1 MRTMTGYP
9 TTNTSAV
16 LPFARSV
23 SLKEEIPVLSIIR
36 QLTTVYSVRFVF
48 IQLFCLLGLVSAF
61 VEIAQSQSGDFTLT
75 LEKAVQA
82 AQLNDPW
89 LAGNRHS
96 QDAVE
101 AMSVYEGTLPDPQVS
116 LGFANVPIDTFDFSQ
131 EAMTQFKVGVTQMFP
146 RGDSLAIKR
155 KQLQTV
161 GSQFPFQRLDRKA
174 NIVVTV
180 SQLWLDAYNAQESI
194 ALIQKD
200 RPLFEQLAD
209 IAEASYSAAYGKTR
223 QQDII
228 RAQLELTRLDDR
240 LTMLKQKQE
249 MFMEKL
255 SEWVSEY
262 FREEYGE
269 KLNSGSPLPWS
280 QLALA
285 KKLPDIKML
294 RESLYLSTKE
304 ADAQQF
310 YESVS
315 KHPSLL
321 ALDREIETSKIGIDL
336 ARQKYKPAWGVNASY
351 GYRAEDQNGRDRA
364 DFASV
369 GISFDLPLFT
379 SNRQD
384 KEVQSSVSQT
394 EAVKTK
400 KWSLVRKMIAGF
412 EKTRTQLKRLNE
424 RQVLYK
430 SQLLPQMSE
439 QAEASLTAYTNDDS
453 DFAEVV
459 RSRIAELNAQ
469 IDALGI
475 DVERQK
481 TIVELNYYFMENAD
495 DIIAKK

>member
-1 MRTMTGYP
+1 M
-9 TTNTSAV
+9 
-16 LPFARSV
+16 L
-23 SLKEEIPVLSIIR
+23 IR
-36 QLTTVYSVRFVF
+36 QVTTVFSVRFLF
-48 IQLFCLLGLVSAF
+48 IPFFCVIGLVSAS
-61 VEIAQSQSGDFTLT
+61 VGAAQSGDFTLT
-75 LEKAVQA
+75 LEKATLA

-96 QDAVE
+96 QDAIE
-101 AMSVYEGTLPDPQVS
+101 ARSVYEGTLPDPLVS
-116 LGFANVPIDTFDFSQ
+116 VGFANVPIDTFDFNQ
-131 EAMTQFKVGVTQMFP
+131 EAMTQFKAGVTQMFP
-146 RGDSLAIKR
+146 RGDSLTIRR
-155 KQLQTV
+155 KQLETM
-161 GSQFPFQRLDRKA
+161 GSQFPFQRQDRKA

-180 SQLWLDAYNAQESI
+180 SRLWFDAYNAQESI
-194 ALIQKD
+194 TLIEKD

-209 IAEASYSAAYGKTR
+209 IAESSYAAAYGKTR

-240 LTMLKQKQE
+240 LTMLKQRQE

-262 FREEYGE
+262 FQEEYGE
-269 KLNSGSPLPWS
+269 NLDPGHPLPWS
-280 QLALA
+280 RLALT

-294 RESLYLSTKE
+294 RKSLYLSPQQVPP
-304 ADAQQF
+304 QQF
-310 YESVS
+310 YELVS

-321 ALDREIETSKIGIDL
+321 ALDREIETSRIGIDL
-336 ARQKYKPAWGVNASY
+336 ARQKYKPIWGVNASY

-364 DFASV
+364 DFVSV
-369 GISFDLPLFT
+369 GINFDLPLFT

-384 KEVQSSVSQT
+384 KEVEASVAQA

-400 KWSLVRKMIAGF
+400 KWAMVRKMIAGF
-412 EKTRTQLKRLNE
+412 EKSKTQLKRLNE
-424 RQVLYK
+424 RQLLYN
-430 SQLLPQMSE
+430 SQLLPQMSD

-469 IDALGI
+469 IDALAI

-495 DIIAKK
+495 EIIAEKSSMGEKK